1 MRVSVFMWWGFPV
14 IRDSAALP
22 NTPVSFGSPTSSLVE
37 IVVPAFRMGWGQ
49 VGVWRMANLYG
60 IDSEDVCR
68 ATIDGLLEM
77 TRRAEKAMDQEKIY
91 ALRSRLEV
99 YYGKGNTQTGLDHM
113 SGVESAF
120 FWPAVREAYVK
131 APNLAS
137 PTTWLEGLYD
147 VASSLRY
154 YRPKEKRDV

>member
-1 MRVSVFMWWGFPV
+1 
-14 IRDSAALP
+14 
-22 NTPVSFGSPTSSLVE
+22 
-37 IVVPAFRMGWGQ
+37 
-49 VGVWRMANLYG
+49 MANLYG

-99 YYGKGNTQTGLDHM
+99 YYGKGNTQTGLDQM

-131 APNLAS
+131 APDLAS

-154 YRPKEKRDV
+154 YRPKEKPDV

>member
-1 MRVSVFMWWGFPV
+1 
-14 IRDSAALP
+14 
-22 NTPVSFGSPTSSLVE
+22 
-37 IVVPAFRMGWGQ
+37 
-49 VGVWRMANLYG
+49 MANLYG
-60 IDSEDVCR
+60 IESEDVCR

-77 TRRAEKAMDQEKIY
+77 TRRAEKALDKEKIC
-91 ALRSRLEV
+91 ALRSRLET
-99 YYGKGNTQTGLDHM
+99 YYGKANTQTAHDQM
-113 SGVESAF
+113 SYIESAF